1 MFTFHDL
8 PPALRP
14 EQIKLFRCSILE
26 DGFHFMPP
34 SEWSRYDDSFPKGAC
49 AAIGSFDGVHL
60 GHQHV
65 IESAISQ
72 AKARGE
78 ASAVIFFNPH
88 PQSYFKPEATPFR
101 LMEWTQQ
108 ARAFEAL
115 GVDRAYILAFSGDLS
130 NLTAEAFARDILHE
144 GFGLSHVSAGYD
156 FQFGKRGGGHASD
169 LVAFGER
176 FGFTTDILPL
186 QTDVEGDKLSSSSIR
201 EALLAG
207 DAVRAAHIL
216 GRPQAYLGR
225 VEHGAKLGRTIDFPT
240 LNISLGQYLRPRYG
254 IYVTQT
260 RLGDGRVVNGVSNT
274 GVRPTVGGDIE
285 LLETY
290 LFDFNE
296 DLYGQIVE
304 TLLLDFIRPEAKFDS
319 FEALKVEIQNDA
331 AKARAWFATR

>member
-1 MFTFHDL
+1 MLPFDDL

-14 EQIKLFRCSILE
+14 ERIRTFVVTVGS
-26 DGFHFMPP
+26 DGGLDINGGTLP
-34 SEWSRYDDSFPKGAC
+34 RGLA

-65 IESAISQ
+65 IESALAAGRATGAQ
-72 AKARGE
+72 T
-78 ASAVIFFNPH
+78 AVICFDPH
-88 PQSYFKPEATPFR
+88 PQSFFRPDSAPFR
-101 LMEWTQQ
+101 LMRLSQQ
-108 ARAFEAL
+108 VRAFEAL
-115 GVDRAYILAFSGDLS
+115 GVDCALVIRFDGNLSG
-130 NLTAEAFARDILHE
+130 LTAEAFAQGILHD

-169 LVAFGER
+169 LQAFGER

-186 QTDVEGDKLSSSSIR
+186 QTDSEGDKLSSSSVR
-201 EALLAG
+201 DALLAG
-207 DAVRAAHIL
+207 DAALAAHIL
-216 GRPQAYLGR
+216 GRPPAYLGR

-260 RLGDGRVVNGVSNT
+260 RLGDGRVVDGVSNI

-290 LFDFNE
+290 LFDFSE
-296 DLYGQIVE
+296 DLYGQMVE

-319 FEALKVEIQNDA
+319 FEALKIEIQNDA
-331 AKARAWFATR
+331 AKARAWFSR